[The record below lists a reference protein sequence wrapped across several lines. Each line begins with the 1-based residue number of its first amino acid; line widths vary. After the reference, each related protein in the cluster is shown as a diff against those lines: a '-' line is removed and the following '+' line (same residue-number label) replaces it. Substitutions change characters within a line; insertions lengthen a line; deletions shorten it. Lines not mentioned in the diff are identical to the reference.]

1 MDADGSVRD
10 AGTGLKTGVAGAVGA
25 VLSTMSGLLIAAAV
39 AIGAVG
45 AVIAGALV
53 AVAGL
58 LPRRAPA
65 AQPPR
70 HGWAADLQTR

>member
-1 MDADGSVRD
+1 MGADGAAGD
-10 AGTGLKTGVAGAVGA
+10 AGAGLKARAAGAVGA
-25 VLSTMSGLLIAAAV
+25 VVSATSGLLIATAV

-65 AQPPR
+65 VQPPR
-70 HGWAADLQTR
+70 HGWAADLQIR

>member
-1 MDADGSVRD
+1 MDAGAARSETGRSLRARA
-10 AGTGLKTGVAGAVGA
+10 AGAAGAVVSA
-25 VLSTMSGLLIAAAV
+25 TSGVLIASAV